1 MRPHRIAA
9 LAAPILIALLALPA
23 VGDTTPTPT
32 KRKRTPK
39 RTPTAAVTPAASAA
53 AAASAP
59 APVPP
64 APPTAAPAA
73 KAPAAKAAAAPTEA
87 SKPAVGSGASS
98 ADVGAGKALYDKNCK
113 KCHGAQGEGVA
124 RMYAL
129 VDAKIV
135 HLGSKQAQ
143 SKTDA
148 EIVKSIIDG
157 VGKMEAVEDVT
168 PAQAKQIT
176 AFMRTLK
183 IE

>member
-1 MRPHRIAA
+1 MRRVGVFA
-9 LAAPILIALLALPA
+9 LVAPILIALLALSA
-23 VGDTTPTPT
+23 VGETTPTPK
-32 KRKRTPK
+32 KRKRTPTK
-39 RTPTAAVTPAASAA
+39 TPAAAVTPVA

-59 APVPP
+59 APPP

-73 KAPAAKAAAAPTEA
+73 KAAAAPTA
-87 SKPAVGSGASS
+87 APKPAAASGASS

-113 KCHGAQGEGVA
+113 KCHGPQGEGVA

-143 SKTDA
+143 SKSDA
-148 EIVKSIIDG
+148 EIAKSITDG

>member
-1 MRPHRIAA
+1 MRRRGILT
-9 LAAPILIALLALPA
+9 LAAPFLIVLLALPA
-23 VGDTTPTPT
+23 VGETTPTPT
-32 KRKRTPK
+32 KTKRKRTPTK
-39 RTPTAAVTPAASAA
+39 TPAAVVTPAA

-59 APVPP
+59 APPPP
-64 APPTAAPAA
+64 ASPTA
-73 KAPAAKAAAAPTEA
+73 APAAKAAAAPTA
-87 SKPAVGSGASS
+87 APKPAASGASS

-113 KCHGAQGEGVA
+113 KCHGALGEGVA

-143 SKTDA
+143 SKSDA
-148 EIVKSIIDG
+148 EIVKSITDG

-168 PAQAKQIT
+168 PAQAKQMT

>member
-1 MRPHRIAA
+1 MRRLGILA
-9 LAAPILIALLALPA
+9 LAALVLIALIALPA
-23 VGDTTPTPT
+23 FA
-32 KRKRTPK
+32 KAANKEPK
-39 RTPTAAVTPAASAA
+39 RTPTKA
-53 AAASAP
+53 
-59 APVPP
+59 
-64 APPTAAPAA
+64 PTAAAPPDTPAPT
-73 KAPAAKAAAAPTEA
+73 KAAPTGKPAAAPA
-87 SKPAVGSGASS
+87 QASGASK
-98 ADVGAGKALYDKNCK
+98 ADVDAGKVLYDKNCK

-143 SKTDA
+143 SKSDV
-148 EIVKSIIDG
+148 EIAKAITDG

-168 PAQAKQIT
+168 PAQAKQMA

>member
-1 MRPHRIAA
+1 MRRLGILA
-9 LAAPILIALLALPA
+9 LAAPVLIALLALPA
-23 VGDTTPTPT
+23 FA
-32 KRKRTPK
+32 KAANKEPK
-39 RTPTAAVTPAASAA
+39 RTPTKA
-53 AAASAP
+53 
-59 APVPP
+59 
-64 APPTAAPAA
+64 PTAAAPPDTPPPAKVTPTA
-73 KAPAAKAAAAPTEA
+73 KPAAAPA
-87 SKPAVGSGASS
+87 QASGASK
-98 ADVGAGKALYDKNCK
+98 ADVDAGKVLYDKNCK

-143 SKTDA
+143 SKSDA
-148 EIVKSIIDG
+148 EIAKEITDG

-168 PAQAKQIT
+168 PAQAKQMA